1 LDEWNDTTGVTVN
14 YDGAKR
20 GELRQDRPA
29 LVVLSGLHL
38 GQLFLLPANR
48 RVVIGRGSGADI
60 RLVDEG
66 VSRHHISI
74 TRGDDDA
81 LWLEDLQSR
90 NGTYCNGVSAD
101 HYRLRNGDK
110 IVLGRSIM
118 LRFSYMDEFDIA
130 FQRQMYESALRDG
143 LTRAFNKRYFNER
156 LTAEFHFAVRHDVP
170 LSLLLLDLDH
180 FKRVNDRYGHVTGDY
195 VLARFAEQ
203 VQRNVRNE
211 DVFARFGG
219 EEFAIISRAIARDA
233 AQRFAERLRGM
244 VETLMIEHEGQR
256 IPLTMSVGIAA
267 LPEAVLAEPIDLLR
281 AVDNALYRAK
291 SKGRNQVAV
300 YDPKLDEAP
309 NRRAGTGGH
318 ST

>member
-1 LDEWNDTTGVTVN
+1 MDEWNDTTGVTVD
-14 YDGAKR
+14 YDSAKK

-38 GQLFLLPANR
+38 GQLFLLPENR
-48 RVVIGRGSGADI
+48 RVVIGRSSDADI

-66 VSRHHISI
+66 VSRHHIAI
-74 TRGDDDA
+74 TRGGDDA

-101 HYRLRNGDK
+101 RYRLSNGDK

-156 LTAEFHFAVRHDVP
+156 LIAEFHFAVRHDVP

-244 VETLMIEHEGQR
+244 VETLMIEYEGQR

-300 YDPKLDEAP
+300 YDPKLDQGP